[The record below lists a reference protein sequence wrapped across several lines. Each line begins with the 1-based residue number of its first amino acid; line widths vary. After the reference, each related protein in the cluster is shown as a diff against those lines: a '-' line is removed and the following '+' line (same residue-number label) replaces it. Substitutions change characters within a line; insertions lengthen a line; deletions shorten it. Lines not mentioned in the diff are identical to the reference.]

1 MTTIRRVTV
10 ALLLAV
16 SLAVLLIAV
25 SLAWNYRQ
33 WDYLPLHGPYASD
46 LDERSKILQD
56 RVAILTQRVG
66 DMELLVL
73 LLLGASGLYSIVF
86 AASSYLGAVSFG
98 RHADRTIANFR
109 DQLGFAMGDLREL
122 KEEIERK
129 LSDEPKRM
137 PAGSLEEHVATI
149 GARIAGLRPDR
160 LDDQSRLELLH
171 YESAVAYLELT
182 GGPELAESIA
192 RLYRT
197 LAKFYDNRDKARFYL
212 NRALSLSPAD
222 SELVRGIHYDL
233 ACWYAANNDFTRSTG
248 ELALAFQ
255 RPSKALDDRIA
266 QDIEEGGELYKLAN
280 TPPFDKAL
288 NDLLLNITLVP

>member
-1 MTTIRRVTV
+1 M
-10 ALLLAV
+10 
-16 SLAVLLIAV
+16 
-25 SLAWNYRQ
+25 
-33 WDYLPLHGPYASD
+33 
-46 LDERSKILQD
+46 EILTK
-56 RVAILTQRVG
+56 RVA

-86 AASSYLGAVSFG
+86 AATSYFSAASFG
-98 RHADRTIANFR
+98 RQADRTIAAFR
-109 DQLGFAMGDLREL
+109 DQLGLAMGDLREL
-122 KEEIERK
+122 KEETERR
-129 LSDEPKRM
+129 LSEKPGRGAD
-137 PAGSLEEHVATI
+137 GSLEEHVAAI
-149 GARIAGLRPDR
+149 SVRIAGIRPDR

-182 GGPELAESIA
+182 GGPEIAASIA

-197 LAKFYDNRDKARFYL
+197 LATFYDSRDKARFYL
-212 NRALSLSPAD
+212 NRALLLAPSD
-222 SELVRGIHYDL
+222 SELASGIHYDL
-233 ACWYAANNDFTRSTG
+233 ACWHAANNDFAHSSG

-280 TPPFDKAL
+280 TPPFDKVL